1 MRGIANS
8 RLSNQTSNV
17 VDFDFPQ
24 IDGRARPLPVIH
36 AGERS
41 LAVIDGLARALVQI
55 DGSMRD
61 LEAIG

>member
-36 AGERS
+36 AAERS
-41 LAVIDGLARALVQI
+41 PAVIDGMTRALVQI
-55 DGSMRD
+55 DGSTREM
-61 LEAIG
+61 EAIG